1 MVNIEDIPMFSNLD
15 KLFHQELKN
24 SIHIK
29 RFSKNSIVFY
39 EGDESNYLYILLD
52 GSVKLYKT
60 SPKGNQ
66 IQIKR
71 MNAPHSRGRICLF

>member
-1 MVNIEDIPMFSNLD
+1 MVDIQDIPMFSNLD
-15 KLFHQELKN
+15 KRFHQELKK
-24 SIHIK
+24 SIYIK
-29 RFSKNSIVFY
+29 KFSKNSIVFY

-52 GSVKLYKT
+52 GSIKLYKT

-71 MNAPHSRGRICLF
+71 MNAPNTIWESMPV